1 MSPMNPRLLRPLASG
16 VHPEAAA
23 WRAAVVAQGGSVSA
37 ATMRAVSTFCAD
49 IDAAGIRDRFYRL
62 NLVAGT
68 GLNAALVPLY
78 RGPSRTGTQFGN
90 TTDTNEGVFDSADYE
105 ETGASGGLQSNGTTK
120 YLNTGLNQDTIPT
133 LNNAHLSA
141 SLTNLGSGSERTFVG
156 VSGSAASQF
165 AVLRA
170 DSTEARMFLGAFTF
184 AGVAV
189 ATSEAHLLGSRS
201 ANNLMTLYR
210 SGSALGFSTST
221 VTPTT
226 LAQPFFVFAR
236 NNNGSA
242 NTFTFM
248 RLRMYSIG
256 TAIDGASALAFSNA
270 VTAFNTALNRA

>member
-1 MSPMNPRLLRPLASG
+1 MSPRLLRPIASG

-23 WRAAVVAQGGSVSA
+23 WRSAVVANGGSVSA
-37 ATMRAVSTFCAD
+37 TTLRAVADFCKA

-62 NLVAGT
+62 NLIAGT

-78 RGPSRTGTQFGN
+78 RGTSRTGTQFGN
-90 TTDTNEGVFDSADYE
+90 TTDTNVGPFDSADYQ

-120 YLNTGLNQDTIPT
+120 YLNTGLNQETIPT

-141 SLTNLGSGSERTFVG
+141 SLTNLAGSGERTFVG
-156 VSGSAASQF
+156 VSGTAAGQF

-170 DSTEARMFLGAFTF
+170 DVTETRIFLGSTNLAQ
-184 AGVAV
+184 AAV

-210 SGSALGFSTST
+210 SGSSVSTQAVT

-226 LAQPFFVFAR
+226 LAQPFFVFVR
-236 NNNGSA
+236 NGNGSPA
-242 NTFTFM
+242 TYASM